1 MNLPGNPEV
10 IVIGAGAAGLAAG
23 RRLAQSGRDFLLL
36 EAAGHGGGRC
46 VTDLETFGLPFDRG
60 GSWLHGATENVLT
73 PLAEAAGFT
82 ILKGGAVQPRRV
94 HIEGRSLTAAEV
106 GDYRAYVEAMWAAV
120 HAAGGA
126 GRDVPADSVLPDG
139 LYQRYARH
147 GIASMTGLDAAE
159 VSTLDD
165 ARFTRAA
172 GDWLLAEGLGSLIA
186 HLGAGLP
193 LVLDCPVTAID
204 WSDAEVRVTTAKGDL
219 RAPTVIVTV
228 STGVLAAERIR
239 FTPVLPDWKRQAIAD
254 LPMGLLNK
262 VALLFETG
270 FPAAVEPS
278 FGSYFPSEDQ
288 AALFRMGYCGRPMA
302 NVFLGG
308 GFAKELEA
316 AGPGAAVDF
325 CLQGLE
331 ALFGADTA
339 KRVIKS
345 DETRWFANPLTLGAY
360 SGARP
365 GRADARAELKRP
377 LDDRL
382 FFAGEAVLGDWYATV
397 GGAYLSGGL
406 AAEEAL
412 AVLN

>member
-1 MNLPGNPEV
+1 MNLPTNPEV

-23 RRLAQSGRDFLLL
+23 RRLAEAGRAVVVL
-36 EAAGHGGGRC
+36 EAADHVGGRC

-60 GSWLHGATENVLT
+60 GSWLHGATENLLT

-82 ILKGGAVQPRRV
+82 VLKDGAALPRRV
-94 HIEGRSLTAAEV
+94 HIEGRDLTAGEV
-106 GDYRAYVEAMWAAV
+106 ADYRAYVEAMWAAV
-120 HAAGGA
+120 HAAGNA
-126 GRDVPADSVLPDG
+126 GRDVPAAGVLPDG
-139 LYQRYARH
+139 PYRRYARH

-165 ARFTRAA
+165 ARFTKAA

-193 LVLDCPVTAID
+193 VVLDCPVGAVD
-204 WSDAEVRVTTAKGDL
+204 WSGPDLRVTTAKGSL
-219 RAPTVIVTV
+219 RAPAVIVTV
-228 STGVLAAERIR
+228 STGVLAADRIR
-239 FTPVLPDWKRQAIAD
+239 FTPDLPGWKRQAIAD

-262 VALLFETG
+262 VGLLFEADFET
-270 FPAAVEPS
+270 ASAPS
-278 FGSYFPSEDQ
+278 FGSYFPSESQ
-288 AALFRMGYCGRPMA
+288 AALFRLGYCGRPMA

-325 CLQGLE
+325 CLQGLK
-331 ALFGADTA
+331 ALFGTAAA

-345 DETRWFANPLTLGAY
+345 DETAWWANPFTLGAY

-365 GRADARAELKRP
+365 GRADARADLERS

-406 AAEEAL
+406 AAEEVLAAL
-412 AVLN
+412 G